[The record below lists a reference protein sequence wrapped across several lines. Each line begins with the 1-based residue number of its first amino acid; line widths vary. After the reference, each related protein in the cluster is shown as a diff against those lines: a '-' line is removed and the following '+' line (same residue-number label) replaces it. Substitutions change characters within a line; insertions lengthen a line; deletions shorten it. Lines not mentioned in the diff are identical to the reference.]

1 MATAYTAVDVMDTS
15 PDSDGTTFMNP
26 ILPLN
31 EVPWLLLWVQD
42 QGLEVGKRSLD
53 NVTMA
58 ELNEIISYQ
67 SWQVKPGG
75 WWVMGDLLSTRR
87 CVRETR
93 KIETPTSNFPP
104 LMKVVFNHDIHLN
117 HTAMAKKKNNQVR
130 YLHLTWSCIS

>member
-58 ELNEIISYQ
+58 ELNEIISY
-67 SWQVKPGG
+67 
-75 WWVMGDLLSTRR
+75 
-87 CVRETR
+87 
-93 KIETPTSNFPP
+93 
-104 LMKVVFNHDIHLN
+104 
-117 HTAMAKKKNNQVR
+117 
-130 YLHLTWSCIS
+130 